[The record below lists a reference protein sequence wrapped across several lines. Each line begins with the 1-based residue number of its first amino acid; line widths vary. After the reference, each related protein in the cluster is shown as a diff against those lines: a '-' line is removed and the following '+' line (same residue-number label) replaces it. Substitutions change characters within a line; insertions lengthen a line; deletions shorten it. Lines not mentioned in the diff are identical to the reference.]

1 MANLYKEKS
10 KRCQTVQQLY
20 EALKNKVQAEQ
31 TQGAVAAS
39 ADHTLESLGAIS
51 RPESFLHHP
60 GRHTIPDVSV
70 GKIVHQNKFP
80 VHHAGV
86 EQLHPFQ
93 RSGSAPRA
101 PTSSEV
107 AAAAHAMAPPMR
119 PAGRD
124 SIHHISTTSTPAQ
137 RISLSHGRA
146 TANHTFPQSVHRPT
160 ASHRYTSHSID
171 RHALGQDRSRY
182 QHATFPGQAMSPNI
196 HARMPA
202 NRGLY

>member
-31 TQGAVAAS
+31 TRGAVAAS
-39 ADHTLESLGAIS
+39 ADHTLESIGAIP
-51 RPESFLHHP
+51 RPESLLHHP
-60 GRHTIPDVSV
+60 SRHTIPDVTV
-70 GKIVHQNKFP
+70 RKTPYHNKFHVDNP
-80 VHHAGV
+80 GV

-107 AAAAHAMAPPMR
+107 AAAAYAMAPPKR

-124 SIHHISTTSTPAQ
+124 SIHRTSTTSTPAQ

-146 TANHTFPQSVHRPT
+146 TASHPFPQSLHRPT
-160 ASHRYTSHSID
+160 ASQQYVSHSAD
-171 RHALGQDRSRY
+171 RHVLGQDRSRY
-182 QHATFPGQAMSPNI
+182 QHAMSPNI